1 MVKFFDIRDI
11 TTVQRLSA
19 SGHPLAYETVA
30 VEGINTFI
38 DALRS
43 YLSAGY
49 DRNVALVSHDE
60 HGKCNAFGIMDVA
73 GNAGVIEFMAPKPDD
88 EDMIE
93 TWAELA
99 EAFAMHAGEK
109 GCHVVLAEVP
119 AGGNEHE
126 SLARAGFLNVI
137 HQNICKLTKL
147 AAVGDSLAAAT
158 VREAEKSDD
167 PAIKI
172 LAMRVV
178 PKILQRTD
186 LNADLSR
193 IAHRSDRG
201 FVVLQDQEMVGYL
214 SFRQGRRG
222 IGMRVLFKPDLDLD
236 SIVLPAML
244 FAIHQLLPNGNKSE
258 KSIYCSLPSYLSW
271 VQPVLDA
278 LGFVYVT
285 TNMLMVKNTTARI
298 TQPVWSTQPNKVRG
312 RRLAQS
318 GENAVKSDGTH
329 VTISSSLDEDDGSA
343 Q

>member
-1 MVKFFDIRDI
+1 M
-11 TTVQRLSA
+11 QRLSA

-30 VEGINTFI
+30 VEGINTLI

-99 EAFAMHAGEK
+99 EAFVMHAGEK

-119 AGGNEHE
+119 ASSNEHE
-126 SLARAGFLNVI
+126 SLARAGFSNAI
-137 HQNICKLTKL
+137 HQNVCKLTKL
-147 AAVGDSLAAAT
+147 AVANDLSCAAT

-186 LNADLSR
+186 LAADLSR

-201 FVVLQDQEMVGYL
+201 FVVLQDQEMIGYL

-222 IGMRVLFKPDLDLD
+222 IGMQVLFKPDLDLET
-236 SIVLPAML
+236 IVLPAML
-244 FAIHQLLPNGNKSE
+244 YAINQLLPTGNKSE
-258 KSIYCSLPSYLSW
+258 KTVYCSLPSYLSW
-271 VQPVLDA
+271 VQPALDT

-298 TQPVWSTQPNKVRG
+298 TQPVWSAQPNKVRG

-318 GENAVKSDGTH
+318 GENAVKSDG
-329 VTISSSLDEDDGSA
+329 VTMTEISLNKPKDNEA
-343 Q
+343 N